1 MGIGLKA
8 KAVERERRFF
18 YSYNVETLRITIDSS
33 QEPTLVD
40 YVILKMVL
48 IFSNFDVNKQA
59 KKIIWII
66 NGRNRSLNSH
76 GMNERGIK
84 VTRKAEG
91 RHLEDTFISGY
102 GIRCHGKRKKK
113 EQLPTLPSGPREQ

>member
-40 YVILKMVL
+40 YVIPKMVL
-48 IFSNFDVNKQA
+48 ILSNFDVNKQA

-76 GMNERGIK
+76 GMNERG
-84 VTRKAEG
+84 
-91 RHLEDTFISGY
+91 
-102 GIRCHGKRKKK
+102 
-113 EQLPTLPSGPREQ
+113 